1 MFSAPL
7 CLLATK
13 LGITK
18 HSEMI
23 SNVQPEGTVLVA
35 RLERSIPGSTGR
47 NRSCWVLTA
56 RMICGVS
63 ANVVATNR
71 VA

>member
-1 MFSAPL
+1 MFSVPL
-7 CLLATK
+7 YLLATK

-35 RLERSIPGSTGR
+35 RLERSTPGSAGR
-47 NRSCWVLTA
+47 NRICRVLTA
-56 RMICGVS
+56 RMIYGLL
-63 ANVVATNR
+63 ANVVAANGI
-71 VA
+71 A